1 MPHSRIEKN
10 VRIITSHFH
19 REKLEQSFK
28 FEGDRFA
35 GTDGAASNTMRVERH
50 QSRNEGLKVHSHP
63 VLERVDVR
71 YDFAPCCRIVTI
83 APWRPA
89 VLAGRAE
96 PVQIRQVHRALPLQP
111 DSVPTWVRR
120 RCSAR
125 QGPICIFAVI
135 RLAPRILSL
144 SDEAACNQSNTRE

>member
-1 MPHSRIEKN
+1 MAKQDLRKNINSSVECKRMPHSRIEKN
-10 VRIITSHFH
+10 VRTITSHFH

-96 PVQIRQVHRALPLQP
+96 PVQIRQVHRALPIQP
-111 DSVPTWVRR
+111 DSVPNLCCYHHV
-120 RCSAR
+120 CIESCR
-125 QGPICIFAVI
+125 QYNAWKVTFG
-135 RLAPRILSL
+135 
-144 SDEAACNQSNTRE
+144 